1 MLHKHLLNMNHIQE
15 SLIVDLKKNSHFLVL
30 GRLEYTEEA
39 KAINLSPPPHWG
51 FIITDTKAQLFF
63 LPNETHNITSHR
75 LNLKQWVPSGKY
87 NDNQYLL
94 PVIVLNALFTFI
106 HLILSNTL

>member
-39 KAINLSPPPHWG
+39 KAINLSPPPH
-51 FIITDTKAQLFF
+51 
-63 LPNETHNITSHR
+63 
-75 LNLKQWVPSGKY
+75 
-87 NDNQYLL
+87 
-94 PVIVLNALFTFI
+94 
-106 HLILSNTL
+106 